1 MKKMIFK
8 TTVESSFGNEVTM
21 TALRVV
27 AGLLMAS
34 LHGFGKMPPSTQLI
48 DGVGALGFP
57 MPELFAWAASLAELV
72 GGVFL
77 ALGLFTRPSAL
88 FLSVTMFVA
97 AFGAHLKDP
106 LQTKELS
113 LLYLFI
119 ALIFV
124 FRGGNKVSVDNLIK

>member
-8 TTVESSFGNEVTM
+8 TTVESSIGNEISM
-21 TALRVV
+21 TLLRVV

-34 LHGFGKMPPSTQLI
+34 LHGFGKVPPSAELI
-48 DGVGALGFP
+48 QGTAGLGFP
-57 MPELFAWAASLAELV
+57 MPELFAWAAALSELV

-88 FLSVTMFVA
+88 FLGITMFVA
-97 AFGAHLKDP
+97 AFGVHLNDA

-113 LLYLFI
+113 LIYLFI

-124 FRGGNKVSVDNLIK
+124 FRGGNRLAVDNLIK